1 MGTMY
6 YHRFYKSSNLTET
19 IKEIQVGGV
28 QVYGVEIGPNA
39 VPVQPHGSNRKWAA
53 ILGNEDTGLR
63 QEVAS
68 ACDSIVFVPQAHGDS
83 LNVGH
88 AAAITMFE
96 LGRECPVLQNDGRA
110 ACT

>member
-1 MGTMY
+1 M
-6 YHRFYKSSNLTET
+6 KQT
-19 IKEIQVGGV
+19 IQEIKDGGIK
-28 QVYGVEIGPNA
+28 VYGVEIGPEA
-39 VPVQPHGSNRKWAA
+39 HPVQPHGSNRNFAA
-53 ILGNEDTGLR
+53 ILGNEDTGLT
-63 QEVAS
+63 QEVAA

-96 LGRECPVLQNDGRA
+96 LGRECAILEHDGRA